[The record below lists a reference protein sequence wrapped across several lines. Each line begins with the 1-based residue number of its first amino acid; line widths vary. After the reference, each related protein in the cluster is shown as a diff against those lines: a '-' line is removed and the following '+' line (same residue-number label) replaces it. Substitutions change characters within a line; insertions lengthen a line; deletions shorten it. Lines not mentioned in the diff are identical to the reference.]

1 MAAGPAIEM
10 WSKQTQSAET
20 SDGRSFSVTATRA
33 FSVTLD
39 RDDPLEAVYSSAG
52 LPFVPELYPGSFAV
66 FCVRLSPQRVSPVL
80 AIVTAEYRGE
90 SGPPSG
96 GGFGSSP
103 IDTEVR
109 VTWGTASTEE
119 PIDEDFNGNPI
130 VTANGEPIDGITE
143 KLSDDVVTIERKF
156 LTVNRYALRQYR
168 RATNS
173 DLFLGWPP
181 GTARIVDDNSRAV
194 FVNGIVS
201 YWDVSVSI
209 QFREPFRTTPDK
221 AWYKRVRHEGLLV
234 RANPGDD
241 PDVAWNEVS
250 KTPATRPVLLK
261 EDGTRE
267 TDPENAHWLEFQTL
281 GSLPFNALGLL
292 D

>member
-1 MAAGPAIEM
+1 LI
-10 WSKQTQSAET
+10 
-20 SDGRSFSVTATRA
+20 
-33 FSVTLD
+33 
-39 RDDPLEAVYSSAG
+39 
-52 LPFVPELYPGSFAV
+52 PELYPGSFAV
-66 FCVRLSPQRVSPVL
+66 FCTRLSPQRISPIL
-80 AIVTAEYRGE
+80 AIVTAEYQGE
-90 SGPPSG
+90 TGPG
-96 GGFGSSP
+96 GVGSAP
-103 IDTEVR
+103 VDTEVR
-109 VTWGTASTEE
+109 VTWSTATTDEA
-119 PIDEDFNGNPI
+119 IDEDFNGNPI
-130 VTANGEPIDGITE
+130 VTANNEPIDGLTE

-173 DLFLGWPP
+173 DTFLEWPP
-181 GTARIVDDNSRAV
+181 GTARIVADNSRAV
-194 FVNGIVS
+194 FVNGFVS

-209 QFREPFRTTPDK
+209 QFREPFRTTADK

-234 RANPGDD
+234 RATADAE
-241 PDVAWNEVS
+241 PDIAVNEVS

-267 TDPENAHWLEFQTL
+267 TDPEAAYWLQFQTL